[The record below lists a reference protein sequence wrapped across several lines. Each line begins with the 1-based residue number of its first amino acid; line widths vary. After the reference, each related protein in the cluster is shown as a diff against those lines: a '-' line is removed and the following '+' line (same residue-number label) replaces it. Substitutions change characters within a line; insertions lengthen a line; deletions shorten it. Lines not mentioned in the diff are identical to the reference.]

1 MKTTLNYK
9 ELNKIPCLTWNWLKM
24 NRASLN
30 TEVDSFL
37 STSMNIEGN
46 LSDIKISQK
55 KEDFDKALKKF
66 PNTENKSQKD
76 SISLSEQIGIN
87 ETLLINVSKK
97 IQEPLIIH
105 FNLEDKK
112 TYSSA
117 QIITAEENSQITV
130 IIDYTSL
137 PTAEGFQAIQT
148 KLEAKA
154 YSKIH
159 LIKVQLL
166 GQNYTQ
172 IDNTDSYCAEG
183 ASIEIT
189 QIQLGGNNVFAAVH
203 NLLDGYKSN
212 FKSDTAYICKNK
224 QNLDMTYTVLHKGEQ
239 TNTKMIAKGVVS
251 DSATKTYRGTIDF
264 KNGCHGAIGDEQ
276 EETLL
281 LSPTVINKSIPII
294 LCDEEN
300 VSGTHG
306 ATLGKLGADELFYF
320 KSRGISEH
328 QAEKIMSVAK
338 IQSVASLIP
347 NQNIQEKILDFIQE
361 K

>member
-1 MKTTLNYK
+1 MKTTLNYT

-37 STSMNIEGN
+37 STAMNIEGN

-251 DSATKTYRGTIDF
+251 DSAKKHTE
-264 KNGCHGAIGDEQ
+264 EQ
-276 EETLL
+276 LILEMVVMA
-281 LSPTVINKSIPII
+281 LSEMNKK
-294 LCDEEN
+294 
-300 VSGTHG
+300 
-306 ATLGKLGADELFYF
+306 KLYY
-320 KSRGISEH
+320 
-328 QAEKIMSVAK
+328 
-338 IQSVASLIP
+338 SL
-347 NQNIQEKILDFIQE
+347 QQ
-361 K
+361 

>member
-1 MKTTLNYK
+1 
-9 ELNKIPCLTWNWLKM
+9 
-24 NRASLN
+24 
-30 TEVDSFL
+30 
-37 STSMNIEGN
+37 
-46 LSDIKISQK
+46 
-55 KEDFDKALKKF
+55 
-66 PNTENKSQKD
+66 
-76 SISLSEQIGIN
+76 
-87 ETLLINVSKK
+87 
-97 IQEPLIIH
+97 
-105 FNLEDKK
+105 
-112 TYSSA
+112 
-117 QIITAEENSQITV
+117 
-130 IIDYTSL
+130 
-137 PTAEGFQAIQT
+137 
-148 KLEAKA
+148 
-154 YSKIH
+154 
-159 LIKVQLL
+159 
-166 GQNYTQ
+166 
-172 IDNTDSYCAEG
+172 
-183 ASIEIT
+183 
-189 QIQLGGNNVFAAVH
+189 
-203 NLLDGYKSN
+203 
-212 FKSDTAYICKNK
+212 
-224 QNLDMTYTVLHKGEQ
+224 MTYTVLHKGEQ

-251 DSATKTYRGTIDF
+251 DSAKKTYRGTINF